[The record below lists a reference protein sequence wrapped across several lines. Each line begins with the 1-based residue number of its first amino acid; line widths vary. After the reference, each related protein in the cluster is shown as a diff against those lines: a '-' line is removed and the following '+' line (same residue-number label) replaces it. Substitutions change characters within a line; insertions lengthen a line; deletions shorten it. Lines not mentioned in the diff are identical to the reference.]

1 MIAGMDRTVQV
12 LAVHCV
18 LKQSSDIVASPGTML
33 APTLS
38 TDREQQ

>member
-1 MIAGMDRTVQV
+1 
-12 LAVHCV
+12 V